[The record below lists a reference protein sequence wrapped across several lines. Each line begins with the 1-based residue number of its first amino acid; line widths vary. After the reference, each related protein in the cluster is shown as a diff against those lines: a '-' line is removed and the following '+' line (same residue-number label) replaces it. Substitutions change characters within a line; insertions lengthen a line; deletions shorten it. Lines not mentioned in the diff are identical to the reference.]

1 MHPKVTGYA
10 FINHPIPDLFKKLA
24 NDYIEKEYGTWIYR
38 HKSNYYDIKTLNNL
52 VNLDCMNCHLAHT
65 RLCCEG
71 STPYPILEN
80 EREKIMAKSDEIFA
94 NTLTKEEYEK
104 VSSIMEYH
112 NAKPIIDDEGN
123 FATPCNSCIFFNKFD
138 NGSYGCSIHRH
149 ALNQKIPYTALKP
162 SACLMYPLD
171 VLTLDNGGYFLLG
184 IDVGTVVDI
193 YPYKKRKKLYME

>member
-1 MHPKVTGYA
+1 MTRVTSQ
-10 FINHPIPDLFKKLA
+10 H
-24 NDYIEKEYGTWIYR
+24 
-38 HKSNYYDIKTLNNL
+38 L
-52 VNLDCMNCHLAHT
+52 VIA
-65 RLCCEG
+65 
-71 STPYPILEN
+71 
-80 EREKIMAKSDEIFA
+80 A
-94 NTLTKEEYEK
+94 
-104 VSSIMEYH
+104 
-112 NAKPIIDDEGN
+112 
-123 FATPCNSCIFFNKFD
+123 FFNKFD